1 VVGRL
6 GPDVN
11 REEGDGIGGTGH
23 RGSGFTWLK
32 PSSPGVEGRD
42 GEAEAFAESAD
53 GEAAALP
60 LVDQLSPVLFL
71 AGIAGLASGH
81 G

>member
-11 REEGDGIGGTGH
+11 GEEGNGIGGLGH
-23 RGSGFTWLK
+23 PGHGFAWLK

-42 GEAEAFAESAD
+42 GEAMAFAEVAD

-60 LVDQLSPVLFL
+60 LVD
-71 AGIAGLASGH
+71 
-81 G
+81 